1 MMELFGSFPD
11 VIVYIDNILLFT
23 KGSFDHH
30 IERLAAVMKVLH
42 RNNLHVHVEET
53 FLASYTLTT
62 KGIKP
67 QLKKILPILRFSK
80 PQSVKQLR
88 GFLGLVNY
96 YKKRVY
102 RRSHILEPLT
112 RISSSKSKFLK
123 GWGSEQDQAFAKIKS
138 LMARQVLLHFPDFF
152 KPFDVFTDASDYQL
166 GGVIVQDNF
175 LVAFYSRKLN
185 SAQRNYTTMEEE

>member
-1 MMELFGSFPD
+1 MPSSDIFQGRMMELFGSFPV
-11 VIVYIDNILLFT
+11 VIIYIDNILLFS

-53 FLASYTLTT
+53 FLPSDKVDYLGYTLTT

-67 QLKKILPILRFSK
+67 KLNKILPILRFSK

-96 YKKRVY
+96 YKKLVY

-112 RISSSKSKFLK
+112 RISSNKSKFLK
-123 GWGSEQDQAFAKIKS
+123 GWGLNRIKPLLKSSLSWAKK
-138 LMARQVLLHFPDFF
+138 RPHVL
-152 KPFDVFTDASDYQL
+152 
-166 GGVIVQDNF
+166 
-175 LVAFYSRKLN
+175 
-185 SAQRNYTTMEEE
+185 